1 MRTTFAAAI
10 ALPLLLSAPAG
21 AQEVCG
27 LPARLTP
34 DYGLAMH
41 GAFQTTCQKNGCTV
55 IGRSVER
62 HRVMLSRKADTATW
76 QIWLTLA
83 DRADVSEGVEL
94 IIDGG
99 EPQRIPPEFLIDT
112 GGGVS
117 VRIDEKLSDVVLE
130 MLDGGKALTIAYTT
144 RQGEKRRVTL
154 SLEGLKKMRDWSVC
168 ALGKLNGNGK

>member
-10 ALPLLLSAPAG
+10 ALPLLLSTPAG

-34 DYGLAMH
+34 AYALAMH
-41 GAFQTTCQKNGCTV
+41 GAFQSSCQKTGCTV
-55 IGRSVER
+55 IGRTVER
-62 HRVMLSRKADTATW
+62 HRVMLARKTDKAAW

-83 DRADVSEGVEL
+83 GRADVSEGVEF

-130 MLDGGKALTIAYTT
+130 MLDGGKALTIAYAT
-144 RQGEKRRVTL
+144 RQGDKRRVTL
-154 SLEGLKKMRDWSVC
+154 SLEGLKKMRDWSNC
-168 ALGKLNGNGK
+168 ALNKLNGSGK